1 MMDEE
6 FFDEPQPSD
15 IRDRQIPGRQSGR
28 AVPGSQDAA
37 AADDERQPPDV
48 HHVAQPQ
55 PERGRF
61 RGGDRRRPPGAP
73 GAPGGRRHEH
83 ERREHAPA
91 PSVEPAEAKPARALL
106 EQLLE
111 KMGVRGEVVYVA
123 RPEGEY
129 FEVRGPELANLIGRH
144 GNTLEALN
152 LVFNNVLNLGVKHE
166 RHYYTVDAEG
176 YRSRRAEQLKALA
189 LRMLER
195 AVRERRA
202 QELEPMMPSERKVIH
217 QALANNTYVTTGSV
231 GEEPERRVVIT
242 PVAGL

>member
-1 MMDEE
+1 MDEE
-6 FFDEPQPSD
+6 FFDEPQPAD

-28 AVPGSQDAA
+28 VVSRAESEAEED
-37 AADDERQPPDV
+37 RQPADIHNIARPPRE
-48 HHVAQPQ
+48 HGGRR
-55 PERGRF
+55 RGS
-61 RGGDRRRPPGAP
+61 GAPAADRRRRGGPP
-73 GAPGGRRHEH
+73 
-83 ERREHAPA
+83 REHRELSAPA
-91 PSVEPAEAKPARALL
+91 PSVEPSEAKPAR
-106 EQLLE
+106 ELLE
-111 KMGVRGEVVYVA
+111 KLLEKLGVRGEVVYVA

-129 FEVRGPELANLIGRH
+129 LEVRGPELANLIGRH

-152 LVFNNVLNLGVKHE
+152 LVFNNILNLGVKNE

-195 AVRERRA
+195 AVREGKP

-217 QALANNTYVTTGSV
+217 QALANNTFATTGSI

-242 PVAGL
+242 PVASL